1 MPSSCAPARPA
12 PERSRWRS
20 RRHALPE
27 QERFSCATWRW
38 ARARHGCTVKEDAT
52 RSRLQE
58 GLGEVDCFGARV
70 LTRQEVTFLWYNDR
84 MPNFNDTLKS
94 WLANEGFA
102 SGSVNDDLVAYLNA
116 QGFTG
121 NINDLLFA
129 FLHDQSGNINDRLA
143 LFRQSRRLSGNI
155 NDALKEFF
163 QSR

>member
-1 MPSSCAPARPA
+1 M
-12 PERSRWRS
+12 
-20 RRHALPE
+20 
-27 QERFSCATWRW
+27 
-38 ARARHGCTVKEDAT
+38 
-52 RSRLQE
+52 
-58 GLGEVDCFGARV
+58 
-70 LTRQEVTFLWYNDR
+70 TFLWYNDR

-143 LFRQSRRLSGNI
+143 AFAKAAGFSGNI